1 MSLKNISCTET
12 AKILRQCLKEAFP
25 DIKFGVKSST
35 YANGSSIQIR
45 WERGPAK
52 DQVED
57 VVGKFRAAY
66 FDSSIDYK
74 GSVYHLM
81 DGQPVC
87 FGADFI
93 QLCHDDLS
101 SPYAGIEP
109 LPSKTA
115 GRVFVTHDDGYS
127 RACGS
132 GTYTVGLD
140 VK

>member
-1 MSLKNISCTET
+1 MTLKLITCTET
-12 AKILRQCLKEAFP
+12 ASILRTCLKEAFP
-25 DIKFGVKSST
+25 DIKFGVKSNT
-35 YANGSSIQIR
+35 YANGASIYIR
-45 WERGPAK
+45 WDKGPAK

-81 DGQPVC
+81 DGLPVC

-93 QLCHDDLS
+93 QLIHDDLS

-109 LPSKTA
+109 LHSKTA
-115 GRVFVTHDDGYS
+115 GRGFVTHDDGYS
-127 RACGS
+127 RAHGN
-132 GTYTVGLD
+132 GAYTAGLD